1 MVSSILSDS
10 SSDVLHKSKIIEEK
24 CDVESTDGIWQSFDV
39 LYSYTY
45 KISEPRYPTPKYVL
59 ILEMNV
65 NDKNSMIFIY
75 LVKSSL
81 SYLWIWYVKKLF

>member
-10 SSDVLHKSKIIEEK
+10 SSDILHKSKIIEEK

-39 LYSYTY
+39 LYCYTY
-45 KISEPRYPTPKYVL
+45 KIYLNLGIQLL
-59 ILEMNV
+59 ILEMNA
-65 NDKNSMIFIY
+65 NDENSMIFIY